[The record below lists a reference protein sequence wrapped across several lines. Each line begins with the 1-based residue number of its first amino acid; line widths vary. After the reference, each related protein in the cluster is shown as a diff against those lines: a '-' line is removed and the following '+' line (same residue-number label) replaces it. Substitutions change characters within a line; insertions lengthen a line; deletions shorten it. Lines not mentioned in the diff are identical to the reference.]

1 MFKDVRV
8 TGLSCMEIVERQR
21 NPVHRP
27 VSDQLKSRVD
37 GNSTVGLD
45 PREDLRLDPFLGEGS
60 SQSYNRPP

>member
-1 MFKDVRV
+1 
-8 TGLSCMEIVERQR
+8 MEIVERQR